1 MASYHRRMRARA
13 SLLRGLFVTREWWK
27 GAEEI
32 AEEDRGEAIML
43 RFSVEK
49 TYRLYV
55 REVGFLRPRRISL
68 ASVCRVTKNVAIG
81 LKEEW
86 DRGGLRHEA
95 DGLVGG
101 LLGLYFFFYL

>member
-1 MASYHRRMRARA
+1 MASYDRRMRARA
-13 SLLRGLFVTREWWK
+13 SLLRGLFVTRWN

-32 AEEDRGEAIML
+32 VEEDRCAAIML

-49 TYRLYV
+49 AYRLYV
-55 REVGFLRPRRISL
+55 REVGFLRPRRITF

-86 DRGGLRHEA
+86 DRGGLRLEA

>member
-1 MASYHRRMRARA
+1 MASYHRRMRAKA
-13 SLLRGLFVTREWWK
+13 SLLRGLFVTRWK
-27 GAEEI
+27 GAEETV
-32 AEEDRGEAIML
+32 EEDRGAAIML

-49 TYRLYV
+49 AYMLYV
-55 REVGFLRPRRISL
+55 RDLGFLQPRGISFASFCRI
-68 ASVCRVTKNVAIG
+68 TKNVAIR

-86 DRGGLRHEA
+86 DRGGLRREA